1 MSTRI
6 YDYMLL
12 PEQLNILYEKYS
24 ILTHEVLDSYVYV
37 CDVYKDGITKKTE
50 FICVQIKKYNEP
62 TIYSKSIDL
71 NIFLEKCFLNKS
83 KEPVSIKKKIS

>member
-6 YDYMLL
+6 YDYNLL
-12 PEQLNILYEKYS
+12 PQQWNILFDKYDIS
-24 ILTHEVLDSYVYV
+24 TYEVLDSYVYV

-50 FICVQIKKYNEP
+50 FICVKIKKYNEP

-71 NIFLEKCFLNKS
+71 LTFLEKC
-83 KEPVSIKKKIS
+83 I

>member
-6 YDYMLL
+6 YDYILL
-12 PEQLNILYEKYS
+12 PQQLNILFEYYS
-24 ILTHEVLDSYVYV
+24 ILTHQVLDSYVYV

-50 FICVQIKKYNEP
+50 FICVQIKKHDEP

-71 NIFLEKCFLNKS
+71 NIFLEKCISNEIR
-83 KEPVSIKKKIS
+83 EPVSMKKKIS

>member
-6 YDYMLL
+6 YDYVLL
-12 PEQLNILYEKYS
+12 PQQLNILFDKYD
-24 ILTHEVLDSYVYV
+24 ILTYEVLDSYVYV

-50 FICVQIKKYNEP
+50 FICVQIKKNGEP

-71 NIFLEKCFLNKS
+71 LTFLEKCLPMK
-83 KEPVSIKKKIS
+83 